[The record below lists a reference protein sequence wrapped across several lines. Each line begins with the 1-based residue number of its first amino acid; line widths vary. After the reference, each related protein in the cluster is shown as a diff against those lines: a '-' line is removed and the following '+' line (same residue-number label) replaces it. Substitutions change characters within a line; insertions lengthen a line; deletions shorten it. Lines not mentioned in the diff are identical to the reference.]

1 MSTQK
6 VKRKVD
12 TEKRFSLILSGG
24 MGPQVLSDTVD
35 VVEVEEE
42 HSSSDSTPGEE
53 PKCRTCGDNKDKP
66 IIMKAKCRDCGCRKC
81 GDTDESKG

>member
-6 VKRKVD
+6 VKRKLD

-35 VVEVEEE
+35 VVEEE
-42 HSSSDSTPGEE
+42 HSSSESTPGEE
-53 PKCRTCGDNKDKP
+53 PKCGTN
-66 IIMKAKCRDCGCRKC
+66 
-81 GDTDESKG
+81 

>member
-42 HSSSDSTPGEE
+42 HTSSDLTPSE
-53 PKCRTCGDNKDKP
+53 
-66 IIMKAKCRDCGCRKC
+66 
-81 GDTDESKG
+81 

>member
-6 VKRKVD
+6 VKRKVN
-12 TEKRFSLILSGG
+12 TEKLFSLILSGG

-35 VVEVEEE
+35 VVEIEEE

-53 PKCRTCGDNKDKP
+53 PKCGTNR
-66 IIMKAKCRDCGCRKC
+66 
-81 GDTDESKG
+81 